1 MEFDL
6 WVKTDFWPKV
16 KIGIFRPGT
25 LMPWINWEF
34 LDLRAKWFFYPDEIE
49 VKARL
54 NLGGIEVK

>member
-6 WVKTDFWPKV
+6 RVKTDFWPKV

-34 LDLRAKWFFYPDEIE
+34 LDLRAKWLFHPDEVVVI
-49 VKARL
+49 ARL
-54 NLGGIEVK
+54 N